1 MNFKHLVTCCI
12 ATIMILMFLITWNIN
27 KACLQKSRPYVL
39 CTTSII
45 ADTVKNICKDRID
58 VICLMGPGIDPHLY
72 KPVESNLLQIAQANI
87 IFYNGLHLEAKM
99 ADLFEHLAQTHTTI
113 AISKDIARTD
123 VITVNDFEQIY
134 DPHIWFD
141 MQLWSCAVQTICA
154 SLIEKFPEYELFF
167 IENTEQY
174 LIELKNTSDYIE
186 QILAQIPTER
196 RILITG
202 HDAFSY
208 FARCHNFQVMGLQGM
223 STESCPGIY
232 DINQIANYICQHNI
246 PAIFIESCIP
256 IKNCLALQQAAASCN
271 HTVTIGGQLY
281 ADALGDATSSG
292 NTYLNM
298 LLANAQTIAAALHS

>member
-1 MNFKHLVTCCI
+1 MNFKQLVTCYS
-12 ATIMILMFLITWNIN
+12 ATILILSLLIAWNIN
-27 KACLQKSRPYVL
+27 KACSKKSRPYAL

-45 ADTVKNICKDRID
+45 ADTLTNICKDHID

-72 KPVESNLLQIAQANI
+72 KPVESNLLQIAQADI

-99 ADLFEHLAQTHTTI
+99 TDLFEHLAQTQTTI

-123 VITVNDFEQIY
+123 LITVNDFEQIY

-141 MQLWSCAVQTICA
+141 LQLWNCAVQTICA
-154 SLIEKFPEYELFF
+154 SLIENFPEYKLFF
-167 IENTEQY
+167 IENTKQY
-174 LIELKNTSDYIE
+174 LAKIKQAELAIEN
-186 QILAQIPTER
+186 ILAQIPAEH

-208 FARCHNFQVMGLQGM
+208 FARRHNFQVIGLQGM

-232 DINQIANYICQHNI
+232 DINQITSYICKQKI
-246 PAIFIESCIP
+246 PAIFVESCIP
-256 IKNCLALQQAAASCN
+256 IKNCIALQQAAASYN
-271 HTVTIGGQLY
+271 HTVTIGGLLY

-298 LLANAQTIAAALHS
+298 LLANAQTIATALRI